1 MSAGHGLFVAWELQ
15 RDVKIIAHFAQ
26 LLIGSN
32 VSPLASDSTVYPDGS
47 NVSPLASDSTVY
59 PDGSDVS
66 LSASGLAFFHTTPS
80 EFQNFL
86 LRQTFVDET
95 IATTTNASTISMDRS
110 LLCGSPEQLDSLVDT
125 AFGDAGG
132 SPAHATV
139 LLAKNLL
146 LLKKKSTIANDFGGA
161 YENAPGPLSTI
172 SEPLVCSRDEL
183 LLLSALGV
191 GSRPGRDLPRVFFF
205 LLSKGALG
213 CFVLSPSCH
222 VPLSLP
228 LVWGSR
234 ARYGYGTSVS
244 DKEGRG
250 DDQMRCSCLIRGHP
264 RGGLCLP
271 FILLCAE
278 LDPYT
283 KRGGAAHPV

>member
-1 MSAGHGLFVAWELQ
+1 MNIVSAGHGLFVAWELQ

-59 PDGSDVS
+59 LDGSDVS

-132 SPAHATV
+132 GPARATV
-139 LLAKNLL
+139 LLAE
-146 LLKKKSTIANDFGGA
+146 KSA
-161 YENAPGPLSTI
+161 S
-172 SEPLVCSRDEL
+172 SEKIYYC
-183 LLLSALGV
+183 
-191 GSRPGRDLPRVFFF
+191 
-205 LLSKGALG
+205 
-213 CFVLSPSCH
+213 
-222 VPLSLP
+222 
-228 LVWGSR
+228 
-234 ARYGYGTSVS
+234 
-244 DKEGRG
+244 
-250 DDQMRCSCLIRGHP
+250 
-264 RGGLCLP
+264 
-271 FILLCAE
+271 
-278 LDPYT
+278 
-283 KRGGAAHPV
+283 

>member
-1 MSAGHGLFVAWELQ
+1 M
-15 RDVKIIAHFAQ
+15 
-26 LLIGSN
+26 
-32 VSPLASDSTVYPDGS
+32 ASDSTVYPDGS
-47 NVSPLASDSTVY
+47 NVSPLASDSTVH
-59 PDGSDVS
+59 PDGSDAS
-66 LSASGLAFFHTTPS
+66 PSALGLAFFNATPS

-86 LRQTFVDET
+86 LRQSFVDET
-95 IATTTNASTISMDRS
+95 IATTSNASATSMNCS
-110 LLCGSPEQLDSLVDT
+110 LLCGISEQPESLVDT

-132 SPAHATV
+132 GPAHATV

-146 LLKKKSTIANDFGGA
+146 LLKKSTIANDFGGA
-161 YENAPGPLSTI
+161 YENAPGPLSMI
-172 SEPLVCSRDEL
+172 SEPFVCSRDEL

-228 LVWGSR
+228 FVWGSR

-264 RGGLCLP
+264 RGGCAS
-271 FILLCAE
+271 LLSFSV
-278 LDPYT
+278 PS
-283 KRGGAAHPV
+283 

>member
-1 MSAGHGLFVAWELQ
+1 MT
-15 RDVKIIAHFAQ
+15 K
-26 LLIGSN
+26 
-32 VSPLASDSTVYPDGS
+32 
-47 NVSPLASDSTVY
+47 
-59 PDGSDVS
+59 
-66 LSASGLAFFHTTPS
+66 
-80 EFQNFL
+80 
-86 LRQTFVDET
+86 
-95 IATTTNASTISMDRS
+95 
-110 LLCGSPEQLDSLVDT
+110 CGVL

-132 SPAHATV
+132 GPAHATV

-146 LLKKKSTIANDFGGA
+146 LLKKSTIANDFGGA
-161 YENAPGPLSTI
+161 YENAPGPLSMI
-172 SEPLVCSRDEL
+172 SEPFVCSRDEL

-228 LVWGSR
+228 FVWGSR

-264 RGGLCLP
+264 RGGCAS
-271 FILLCAE
+271 LLSFSV
-278 LDPYT
+278 PS
-283 KRGGAAHPV
+283 

>member
-1 MSAGHGLFVAWELQ
+1 LLQTALLFQKIVNIVSAGHGLFVAWELQ

-59 PDGSDVS
+59 LDGSDVS
-66 LSASGLAFFHTTPS
+66 PSASGLAFFNTTPS

-132 SPAHATV
+132 SPARATV
-139 LLAKNLL
+139 LLAE
-146 LLKKKSTIANDFGGA
+146 KSA
-161 YENAPGPLSTI
+161 S
-172 SEPLVCSRDEL
+172 SEKIYYC
-183 LLLSALGV
+183 
-191 GSRPGRDLPRVFFF
+191 
-205 LLSKGALG
+205 
-213 CFVLSPSCH
+213 
-222 VPLSLP
+222 
-228 LVWGSR
+228 
-234 ARYGYGTSVS
+234 
-244 DKEGRG
+244 
-250 DDQMRCSCLIRGHP
+250 
-264 RGGLCLP
+264 
-271 FILLCAE
+271 
-278 LDPYT
+278 
-283 KRGGAAHPV
+283 